1 MRESDPV
8 VLLEIH
14 SPFLT
19 AGASTRQITCNK
31 VSSPNRSLQFPN
43 SPLLQSL
50 SLKGQLRDD
59 LPSKNCAV
67 KPPFESQ
74 TISIASLP
82 PLHAPM
88 PSASFLQCRGMRSV
102 TASGVDSVHVLAEK
116 PRPLAPHLQVV
127 EQPRRTLTETQAPAR
142 AVSCLLN
149 SSSGWRRVVR
159 RVRGPRLPASLQTL
173 HSGEQ
178 TPAR

>member
-1 MRESDPV
+1 MPLVLLCWTIRLRRVRTPSSPAGRGVTDCTRVRERKKKRREREKQKEIEKMRESDPV

-43 SPLLQSL
+43 SPPLQSL

-59 LPSKNCAV
+59 LTSKNCAV

-82 PLHAPM
+82 PSCSDALCFFPSMPRHA
-88 PSASFLQCRGMRSV
+88 
-102 TASGVDSVHVLAEK
+102 
-116 PRPLAPHLQVV
+116 
-127 EQPRRTLTETQAPAR
+127 
-142 AVSCLLN
+142 
-149 SSSGWRRVVR
+149 
-159 RVRGPRLPASLQTL
+159 
-173 HSGEQ
+173 
-178 TPAR
+178 